1 LQKRIAVIGSG
12 ISGLVS
18 AYLLNKQYDI
28 TLFEANNY
36 IGGHTNT
43 VDLEIDDHQY
53 AIDTG
58 FIVFNKATYP
68 NFCKLID
75 KLGVAIQKS
84 EMSFSFRSDAMA
96 MEYNGHSLNTLFS
109 DRSNLVKPAFYKML
123 NDITRFNRNAK
134 SYIAQNMQD
143 FTVAEFIQENRY
155 AALFTKAYLIPMA
168 AAIWSAKPA
177 ELYAAPAR
185 FIFNFFANHGLLD
198 VANRPQWYVVAGGS
212 RNYIEPLIQDFRSK
226 IFLNAKVDNIRHSNN
241 QVILTVQNQE
251 MTFDAVIIATHSD
264 QALRM
269 LANPTQGED
278 AILSAIP
285 YQKNEVVLHS
295 DSSVL
300 PKKRRAWASWNYL
313 DSVNDAAGLTYYMNR
328 LQNIDSPID
337 FCVSVNQSE
346 IIQPEKIFER
356 FSYSHPCFTQE
367 AQRAQSQHAEIN
379 GKNNIYYCGA
389 YWGNGFHEDG
399 VKSAL
404 DACEPLGIVW

>member
-18 AYLLNKQYDI
+18 AYLLSKKYDV
-28 TLFEANNY
+28 TVFEANDY

-58 FIVFNKATYP
+58 FIVFNKETYP
-68 NFCKLID
+68 NFSKLID
-75 KLGVAIQKS
+75 KLGVAIQRS

-96 MEYNGHSLNTLFS
+96 IEYNSRNLNTLFS
-109 DRSNLVKPAFYKML
+109 DRSNLFKPAFYKMIK
-123 NDITRFNRNAK
+123 DITRFNRDAK
-134 SYIAQNMQD
+134 SYIAQNMQE
-143 FTVAEFIQENRY
+143 FTVEDFIQQNKY
-155 AALFTKAYLIPMA
+155 DALFAKAYLVPMA

-177 ELYAAPAR
+177 EIYAAPAR
-185 FIFNFFANHGLLD
+185 FIFNFFANQGLL
-198 VANRPQWYVVAGGS
+198 NLSSRPQWYVVAGGS
-212 RNYIEPLIQDFRSK
+212 RNYIEPLIQHYRSQV
-226 IFLNAKVDNIRHSNN
+226 FLNAKVDQIRHHNN
-241 QVILTVQNQE
+241 QVILTVQNE
-251 MTFDAVIIATHSD
+251 DVTFDAVVIATHSD

-269 LANPTQGED
+269 LAKPTPAED
-278 AILSAIP
+278 ALLSSIQ
-285 YQKNEVVLHS
+285 YQKNEVILHS
-295 DSSVL
+295 DNSVL
-300 PKKRRAWASWNYL
+300 PKKRLARASWNYL
-313 DSVNDAAGLTYYMNR
+313 DSANEKAGLTYYMNR
-328 LQNIDSPID
+328 LQNIESPID

-356 FSYSHPCFTQE
+356 FSHSYPCFTQ
-367 AQRAQSQHAEIN
+367 AALRSQQQHADIN